1 MYSTEYSPTYS
12 MYDHK
17 TSKSTHIGNFDNFI
31 YFLLRGAKCEYG
43 YSYDPYYFVENQN
56 LTMNDT
62 WSEVPQSAYYTDAS
76 SYLNYSKKD
85 RVFWL
90 RRYTFFEDERIVDI
104 GKYKNIFDKWI
115 LNTKPMVW
123 GCDKR
128 KALPECEIKTQVY
141 KNSNNHDW
149 KYKMDI
155 WNFHSWWRKVKT
167 TNERRA
173 NADSEISIYVRGT
186 RSPKNLPNYFDDIRK
201 SVDTSWKRR
210 YKCKKQWM
218 IKWTNAKDGC

>member
-1 MYSTEYSPTYS
+1 MALYNTEYSPTYS

-17 TSKSTHIGNFDNFI
+17 TSETTHIGNFDSFI
-31 YFLLRGAKCEYG
+31 YFLLKGGKEC
-43 YSYDPYYFVENQN
+43 SYDPYCFVENQN
-56 LTMNDT
+56 LTMNDV
-62 WSEVPQSAYYTDAS
+62 WSEVPLCAYYINAS
-76 SYLNYSKKD
+76 SCLNYNKKD

-104 GKYKNIFDKWI
+104 RKYKNIFDKWI

-123 GCDKR
+123 GSDQR
-128 KALPECEIKTQVY
+128 KALPDCEMKTQVHR
-141 KNSNNHDW
+141 NSNDHDW

-155 WNFHSWWRKVKT
+155 YGGYTWLRNIRT

-173 NADSEISIYVRGT
+173 NADLEISIYVRGA
-186 RSPKNLPNYFDDIRK
+186 RSPRNLPSYFDDIRK
-201 SVDTSWKRR
+201 SFDTSWKRR

-218 IKWTNAKDGC
+218 IKWTNAKELY